1 MAVSMPISIAEF
13 DNNKQTVFKAAVAT
27 TAGVLPANVD
37 ISNIASITTAG
48 SRRLLAV
55 GIRVDFRVNAATRS
69 ASTLLESKLSSA
81 TVLNTNLQQ
90 AGLPQATV
98 LVEPKITQNAPVTVT
113 TWTTRYELYNPYTWH
128 WWTEGVVVSFILL
141 LIITGVA
148 ACVYTRQINTYRGHG
163 MQIVTPSAIP
173 VAATYHPIYDTAP
186 SAPPPSALQYD
197 DNYAPSAPPY
207 YG

>member
-1 MAVSMPISIAEF
+1 MPISIAEF
-13 DNNKQTVFKAAVAT
+13 DKAKQTVFKAAVAT

-37 ISNIASITTAG
+37 ISNIASITTGA

-55 GIRVDFRVNAATRS
+55 GTRVDFRVNAATKS
-69 ASTLLESKLSSA
+69 ASTLLESRLSSA

-98 LVEPKITQNAPVTVT
+98 LVKPKITQNAPVTVT
-113 TWTTRYELYNPYTWH
+113 TWTTRYELYKPDEWD
-128 WWTEGVVVSFILL
+128 WWMESVVVSFILL
-141 LIITGVA
+141 LIITCVA
-148 ACVYTRQINTYRGHG
+148 ACVYTRQINTYSGHG
-163 MQIVTPSAIP
+163 MQIVTPGAIP

-186 SAPPPSALQYD
+186 SAPPPSAVHY